1 MFVYCSIK
9 KYIVLEYRMPEEPTE
24 SFRKGRLIFLLAA
37 ALVFLSYI
45 IAKFASLSRL
55 EVVPLV
61 VRNAISER
69 GSIVDRAGRPFAV
82 QTMFYNVGVSPRRIE
97 DAAAFCQDVAPQLSM
112 SKEDVSRRIEAA
124 KDRGASF
131 VYLKKKVKQNS
142 YETLQRIA
150 KDKKYSFI
158 RFDKVPGRIYP
169 EGALAS
175 TLVGFMGDD
184 GKGLTGLEY
193 SQDNVLS
200 SRGGTEAANIY
211 LTIDAALQYKL
222 EQIAHKALENTGAEC
237 MMLIASEAKTGEIL
251 SYVSLPSCDLN
262 NFAAATA
269 QEMIDLP
276 AMTAYEPGSVF
287 KIFTVA
293 ITYDRGLLR
302 ADDTFYC
309 DGLYER
315 TFASLGGRRHETIR
329 IKCLEHHGSVTPMD
343 ALRFS
348 CNDALCQISDRIDED
363 EFISKIRAL
372 GFGKRT
378 NLEIPGESAGSVKDP
393 NSRLW
398 SARSKP
404 TIAIGQEISVSALQ
418 MVKAAS
424 AIANGGVAVP
434 LTVIKRITRKD
445 GSTLPL
451 PKREE
456 DAAGKRLFKKTT
468 ADYVLRCMETTART
482 GTGSRAQLGDI
493 KIGVKTGTAQM
504 ADKERGGYSD
514 TDFLSNCMAI
524 FPIDDPKIVLYIV
537 IEKAK
542 GETYAGRIV
551 APVIAEAADVIIDHL
566 GLARGDAENVVHS
579 GTVSLPPPA
588 VIRATDSVPNLI
600 GLHKK
605 DLLPL
610 LENQNFRLQI
620 NGSGWVKSQ
629 NPEPG
634 TPITSGMTIEVNLQ

>member
-1 MFVYCSIK
+1 M
-9 KYIVLEYRMPEEPTE
+9 
-24 SFRKGRLIFLLAA
+24 LLAA
-37 ALVFLSYI
+37 IIFLSYVV
-45 IAKFASLSRL
+45 AKFAALSRL
-55 EVVPLV
+55 EVVPLSL
-61 VRNAISER
+61 RTAISER

-82 QTMFYNVGVSPRRIE
+82 QTMFYNVGVSPRRVT
-97 DAAAFCQDVAPQLSM
+97 DVAAFSHDVAASLAM
-112 SKEDVSRRIEAA
+112 SEEDVKRRINAA

-131 VYLKKKVKQNS
+131 VYLKKKVQQQN
-142 YETLQRIA
+142 YETLLRIA
-150 KDKKYSFI
+150 ENKKYTFV

-169 EGALAS
+169 EGELAS
-175 TLVGFMGDD
+175 TLVGFIGDD

-200 SRGGTEAANIY
+200 SGGGTEAANIY
-211 LTIDAALQYKL
+211 LTIDATLQYKL
-222 EQIAHKALENTGAEC
+222 EQIAHKALEDTGAEC
-237 MMLIASEAKTGEIL
+237 MMLIASKARTGEIL
-251 SYVSLPSCDLN
+251 SYISLPAFDLN
-262 NFAAATA
+262 NFASATP
-269 QEMIDLP
+269 QQMIDLP

-293 ITYDRGLLR
+293 ITYDKALIRE
-302 ADDTFYC
+302 DNTFYC

-329 IKCLEHHGSVTPMD
+329 IKCLEHHGSVTPRD
-343 ALRFS
+343 ALRYS
-348 CNDALCQISDRIDED
+348 CNDALCQISDKIDED
-363 EFISKIRAL
+363 EFISKIREL

-378 NLEIPGESAGSVKDP
+378 GLEIPGESAGSVKDP

-418 MVKAAS
+418 MVKAATV
-424 AIANGGVAVP
+424 IANGGVALP
-434 LTVIKRITRKD
+434 LTVIKRVTRKD
-445 GSTLPL
+445 GSTLPM
-451 PKREE
+451 KKSNDSE
-456 DAAGKRLFKKTT
+456 AGKRLFKKST
-468 ADYVLRCMETTART
+468 ADYILSCMETTART

-504 ADKERGGYSD
+504 ADKVNGGYSD

-524 FPIDDPKIVLYIV
+524 FPIDDPQIVLYIV

-566 GLARGDAENVVHS
+566 GLVRGDAENVVHS

-588 VIRATDSVPNLI
+588 VIRATDSVPDLT
-600 GLHKK
+600 GLHKR

-610 LENQNFRLQI
+610 LEKGNVRLQI
-620 NGSGWVKSQ
+620 NGSGWVTSQ
-629 NPEPG
+629 NPPPG
-634 TPITSGMTIEVNLQ
+634 TPLKDGMTIEVNLQ